1 MVGNLKNKNHDLLSS
16 VIMGCGCG
24 KKNGAPLQMMGGDK
38 PPLYLDEWG
47 PILWKYLHCLAE
59 KMGTSGN
66 SIVDTDQAN
75 YMETL
80 LTMLPQ
86 VIPCTECQGHA
97 AGYVAQHPVP
107 SLKGQYGEQLRNTV
121 RGWLFMFHNAVRE
134 RKQQP
139 ILVNTI
145 EECSAAYQNCSLA
158 KCDYSNFIQ
167 SVAGAVRQGWVRI
180 EHWRKWYSNSERL
193 RIISGNV
200 VI

>member
-1 MVGNLKNKNHDLLSS
+1 
-16 VIMGCGCG
+16 MGCGCG
-24 KKNGAPLQMMGGDK
+24 KKNGQPLQLMGPDK
-38 PPLYLDEWG
+38 QPLYLDEWG

-97 AGYVAQHPVP
+97 AGYVSQNPIP
-107 SLKGQYGEQLRNTV
+107 SLKGLYGEQLRNTV
-121 RGWLFMFHNAVRE
+121 RGWLYTFHNAVRE
-134 RKQQP
+134 QKQQP
-139 ILVNTI
+139 ILLSTV
-145 EECSAAYQNCSLA
+145 EECSTTYQNCHLA

-167 SVAGAVRQGWVRI
+167 SVASAVRHGWVRI
-180 EHWRKWYSNSERL
+180 EHWKKWYSNSERL

>member
-1 MVGNLKNKNHDLLSS
+1 
-16 VIMGCGCG
+16 MGCGCG
-24 KKNGAPLQMMGGDK
+24 RKNGPPLQMMGPDK
-38 PPLYLDEWG
+38 QPLYLDEWG

-80 LTMLPQ
+80 LSMLPQ

-97 AGYVAQHPVP
+97 AGYVTQHPVP
-107 SLKGQYGEQLRNTV
+107 SLKGLYGEQLRNTV
-121 RGWLFMFHNAVRE
+121 RAWLYTFHNAVRE

-139 ILVNTI
+139 ILLNTV
-145 EECSAAYQNCSLA
+145 EECSATYQNCFLA
-158 KCDYSNFIQ
+158 KCDYSSFIQ
-167 SVAGAVRQGWVRI
+167 SVAAAVRQGWVRI

-200 VI
+200 VV

>member
-1 MVGNLKNKNHDLLSS
+1 
-16 VIMGCGCG
+16 MGCGCG
-24 KKNGAPLQMMGGDK
+24 RKNGAPLQMMGPDK
-38 PPLYLDEWG
+38 QPLYLDEWG

-107 SLKGQYGEQLRNTV
+107 SLKGLYREELRNTV

-167 SVAGAVRQGWVRI
+167 SVAAAVRQGWVRI